1 MIHFGKVPNEDTVKI
16 EVSEIDLISLREVL
30 SAMPLTERRG
40 EWPKVKELIETDPDL
55 NKWLKQKR
63 GRSDDVVM

>member
-63 GRSDDVVM
+63 GRNDDVVM